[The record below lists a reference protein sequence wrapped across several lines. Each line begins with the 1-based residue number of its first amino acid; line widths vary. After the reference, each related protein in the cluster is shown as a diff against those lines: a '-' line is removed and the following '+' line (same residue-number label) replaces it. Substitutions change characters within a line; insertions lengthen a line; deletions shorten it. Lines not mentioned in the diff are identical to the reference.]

1 MSITGHALGENAY
14 IRGRLD
20 TVLKDRDGKW
30 YILDYKLRGTNDYNP
45 TLIEENSLQLILYY
59 RLLTDENSLW
69 DKEVEKETGIEVE
82 YGGFYSLMDESFKVL
97 WPEVQKTR
105 SVNGFS
111 LDIVKLDA
119 EKRIERIVSNM
130 NKGMITPD
138 SSEEN
143 CKNCEYKRLC
153 RGRFVAR

>member
-1 MSITGHALGENAY
+1 M
-14 IRGRLD
+14 
-20 TVLKDRDGKW
+20 
-30 YILDYKLRGTNDYNP
+30 
-45 TLIEENSLQLILYY
+45 
-59 RLLTDENSLW
+59 
-69 DKEVEKETGIEVE
+69 E

-97 WPEVQKTR
+97 WPQVKKTR
-105 SVNGFS
+105 SVIGFS

>member
-1 MSITGHALGENAY
+1 MKSVLAFDFGASTGRAIKAQFDGDKIQYEAIHRFDNIPIEKDGFICHDVDMITAEIKKA
-14 IRGRLD
+14 IEKA
-20 TVLKDRDGKW
+20 KD
-30 YILDYKLRGTNDYNP
+30 
-45 TLIEENSLQLILYY
+45 
-59 RLLTDENSLW
+59 
-69 DKEVEKETGIEVE
+69 IEVE

-97 WPEVQKTR
+97 WPQVKKTR